1 MKTKKY
7 KCGVILLT
15 GFPNAGKSTL
25 LNSILK
31 NKISIVSHKVQTT
44 KEKIS
49 GVLNVNNSQLIFTDT
64 PGIIEKRKYKTKIFS
79 RSIQDEEKKVDINL
93 FIYDLSKT
101 IDKRLLNEINSTIQY
116 FKNNYLILNKI
127 DLVSKDKILEC
138 SKFLNSRINFS
149 KTFMVSAKKGQGC
162 KDLIDFLQT
171 TIPVSPFLYNK
182 DQLTDLSER
191 VFSSEITREKLFNY
205 LNSELPYN
213 LYVETVIWK
222 ETKKSITIHQ
232 NINVSKYNHKRIII
246 GKNGENLKKIGIS
259 SRKDL
264 EKFFNKKVNLFLFIK
279 IKNNW
284 MNNIKELNH
293 LGQN

>member
-1 MKTKKY
+1 M
-7 KCGVILLT
+7 INHLL
-15 GFPNAGKSTL
+15 GQKV
-25 LNSILK
+25 
-31 NKISIVSHKVQTT
+31 SIVSRKVQTT
-44 KEKIS
+44 RFSTKGILNIENPEKNKPNCQI
-49 GVLNVNNSQLIFTDT
+49 IFVDT
-64 PGIIEKRKYKTKIFS
+64 PGLFEPKKALEKYIVNNTISEINNYEHICILFDATSNKKKYSEFSKIIKN
-79 RSIQDEEKKVDINL
+79 INL
-93 FIYDLSKT
+93 NKD
-101 IDKRLLNEINSTIQY
+101 NSS
-116 FKNNYLILNKI
+116 LIINKI
-127 DLVSKDKILEC
+127 DLVEKEKLLIIVKNIQQIFEF
-138 SKFLNSRINFS
+138 KNV
-149 KTFMVSAKKGQGC
+149 FMISAKKGQGC

-171 TIPVSPFLYNK
+171 AIPNSPFLYDD
-182 DQLTDLSER
+182 DQLSDLSER

-213 LYVETVIWK
+213 LYVETIIWK

-264 EKFFNKKVNLFLFIK
+264 EKVFNKKINLFLFVK

-284 MNNIKELNH
+284 MNNIIELNH